1 MGRQR
6 HKRKKHQMVILASDA
21 VDAGIQQFRYRPWI
35 LRTVVLILSALI
47 GVAIGYFYF
56 EKDVWAERDQKTSTQ
71 QEQIDALER
80 DKAEL
85 ENEVASLNQ
94 TIQLLSETFRQL
106 RLILRLLIDRLT
118 QQLNRLIQ

>member
-47 GVAIGYFYF
+47 GVAIG
-56 EKDVWAERDQKTSTQ
+56 
-71 QEQIDALER
+71 
-80 DKAEL
+80 
-85 ENEVASLNQ
+85 
-94 TIQLLSETFRQL
+94 
-106 RLILRLLIDRLT
+106 
-118 QQLNRLIQ
+118 

>member
-56 EKDVWAERDQKTSTQ
+56 EKDVWAERD
-71 QEQIDALER
+71 
-80 DKAEL
+80 
-85 ENEVASLNQ
+85 
-94 TIQLLSETFRQL
+94 
-106 RLILRLLIDRLT
+106 
-118 QQLNRLIQ
+118 